1 MKHCDKWQETL
12 WLDVHGEL
20 SPQDRLKWE
29 KHLEVCRPCYQ
40 ERAQLIHLLKNINEV
55 MPEPS
60 LSHEDAG
67 VLYNAITGRLKEEHR
82 GKNRWRK
89 WMFEGHIKPI
99 YAFAACCL
107 LIVAFGWFGLKG
119 TQRNTPVGTIS
130 ASGAKEQFIVT
141 DKDLLENLKLLEEMD
156 TLEKLDQ
163 VMEKR
168 GTTI

>member
-1 MKHCDKWQETL
+1 MKHCDEWQETL

-29 KHLEVCRPCYQ
+29 KHLEECRPCYQ
-40 ERAQLIHLLKNINEV
+40 ERAQLLHLLKNVNEA

-67 VLYNAITGRLKEEHR
+67 ALYNAITGRLKEEHR
-82 GKNRWRK
+82 SKNRWRK
-89 WMFEGHIKPI
+89 WIFEGHIKPI

-119 TQRNTPVGTIS
+119 SQQTTRVETIS
-130 ASGAKEQFIVT
+130 DSGAKEQLIAT
-141 DKDLLENLKLLEEMD
+141 DMDLLENLKLLEEMD

-163 VMEKR
+163 VMGKR
-168 GTTI
+168 KTTI